1 MSSAHVAHNCKIG
14 DDIVLA
20 ACSLLAGYVEVEDQ
34 AFISGIVAVHQFS
47 KIGRLAMIAGNTGVS
62 TDVPPFITCAGY
74 RGDATG
80 LNLVGM
86 KRAGFDAA
94 RIAAVKRAYA
104 ILYRSG
110 LLLEEA
116 LARMEAEIEEPEAR
130 HIAGFIRRSKRGI
143 CRERARR

>member
-1 MSSAHVAHNCKIG
+1 
-14 DDIVLA
+14 
-20 ACSLLAGYVEVEDQ
+20 
-34 AFISGIVAVHQFS
+34 
-47 KIGRLAMIAGNTGVS
+47 
-62 TDVPPFITCAGY
+62 VPPFVTCAGY

-94 RIAAVKRAYA
+94 RIAAVKKAYA

-116 LARMEAEIEEPEAR
+116 LARIDAEIDAPDAR
-130 HIAGFIRRSKRGI
+130 HITEFIRRSKRGI
-143 CRERARR
+143 CRERGRG